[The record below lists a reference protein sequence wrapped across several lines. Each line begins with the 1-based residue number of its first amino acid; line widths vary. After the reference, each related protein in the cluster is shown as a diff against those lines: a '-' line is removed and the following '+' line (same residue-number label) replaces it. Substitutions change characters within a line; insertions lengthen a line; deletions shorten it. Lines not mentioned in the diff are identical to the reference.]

1 MKGGKKALPKIHFKA
16 LNAPRLSAE
25 QLRMDLLLLI
35 PSPGLRPERSPCPA
49 GRPRAE
55 HPRRQAGPAAGRPG
69 RSPAARSRPARRR
82 PPSAVRTGGEAVRRR
97 EGRAERP
104 AGPGTGLP
112 RGGQARRSHSPT
124 SWSKGLVAKSGMAGR
139 GGSARPPL
147 RSRQRGDR
155 TTGPRRLPLLL
166 PPGSPSPPPPP
177 PPPRAPEPARRAQHA
192 GKPGPALPPP
202 GAARPAPPYSD
213 AAPGEWSPVRG
224 TPFGLCPRTGLR
236 LIPSRGGRLP
246 GSLCCCPP
254 GVPAPASPTRVRLG
268 GKADSGEFYLVLF
281 FRKSGSCPALSGK
294 RSELR
299 RAELV
304 FSLLM
309 PSCFGNE
316 WHYCTGEGSS

>member
-82 PPSAVRTGGEAVRRR
+82 PPSAVLTGGEAVRRR

-177 PPPRAPEPARRAQHA
+177 PPRAPEPARRAQHA

-202 GAARPAPPYSD
+202 GAARPA
-213 AAPGEWSPVRG
+213 VLRRG
-224 TPFGLCPRTGLR
+224 SGGVEPRTGDALR
-236 LIPSRGGRLP
+236 ALSADRTAPGPQPRRAAPRVSLLLPSGGAGACLPHTRPARWKSGLRG
-246 GSLCCCPP
+246 
-254 GVPAPASPTRVRLG
+254 
-268 GKADSGEFYLVLF
+268 VLF
-281 FRKSGSCPALSGK
+281 GFI
-294 RSELR
+294 
-299 RAELV
+299 
-304 FSLLM
+304 FS
-309 PSCFGNE
+309 
-316 WHYCTGEGSS
+316 